1 MRITIYVEGGGEKK
15 DAKHLKTACR
25 RGFQKFFEKAGLA
38 GQMPKVVACGSR
50 EQTFRSFQIAVNSAE
65 DDILPLLLVDSEDPV
80 TTTQGAWAHLAK
92 RDSWRQPQGT
102 TGEQAHLMVQCMES
116 WVLADPQRLVGYFGT
131 GFQSNALSKRA
142 DIENIPKS
150 DVFSQLASATRN
162 SQKQAYNKG
171 QHSFTLLAEIDPRKV
186 IACSSFA
193 KRLINILS
201 AQSDG

>member
-1 MRITIYVEGGGEKK
+1 
-15 DAKHLKTACR
+15 
-25 RGFQKFFEKAGLA
+25 
-38 GQMPKVVACGSR
+38 
-50 EQTFRSFQIAVNSAE
+50 
-65 DDILPLLLVDSEDPV
+65 
-80 TTTQGAWAHLAK
+80 
-92 RDSWRQPQGT
+92 
-102 TGEQAHLMVQCMES
+102 MVQCMES
-116 WVLADPQRLVGYFGT
+116 WFLADPQRLVGYFGT